1 MNIQS
6 NWLNTHL
13 QRYRGQIE
21 VIVLFLCFILLC
33 FASIQPTIP
42 LKHNLYSHLIV
53 IDITQSMNTADMNL
67 NGKPATRLDFAKQ
80 TVRETLSAL
89 PCGNRVGLGMFS
101 GVNVVALYQPIEV
114 CANFSSLLDT
124 LDHMHWRSAWTAD
137 SRFREGLLA
146 SAQVINNFSEPA
158 QLVFLTDGEEAPKL
172 HAFNTRDLS
181 SFQNGD
187 GWLIVGVGSSQG
199 GPIPKYDAKN
209 QLIGYWSHES
219 MQLAPGAAP
228 IAAAGILQRKS
239 DLAENPQDRYLSK
252 LAEPYLQ
259 KTASEIGAKYIT
271 LTSSQQ
277 LTQAMAIQKPARREW
292 APYQI
297 DWMLASVAGL
307 LILFGACSQKAFK
320 TWIKKRW
327 RSQPQPML
335 STPQQEAMAWSTTD
349 HISKG

>member
-1 MNIQS
+1 MWLKSHIQR
-6 NWLNTHL
+6 H
-13 QRYRGQIE
+13 RGRFE
-21 VIVLFLCFILLC
+21 VLLLLLC
-33 FASIQPTIP
+33 FVLLCVAAAKPTVP

-53 IDITQSMNTADMNL
+53 IDITQSMNTADMKL
-67 NGKPATRLDFAKQ
+67 NGKPVTRLEFVKQ
-80 TVRETLSAL
+80 TLRETLSTL

-124 LDHMHWRSAWTAD
+124 LEHMHWRSAWTAD

-146 SAQVINNFSEPA
+146 SAQVINNFSDPA

-187 GWLIVGVGSSQG
+187 GWLIVGVGSLQG
-199 GPIPKYDAKN
+199 GPIPKYDNKN

-239 DLAENPQDRYLSK
+239 DLAESPQDRYLSK
-252 LAEPYLQ
+252 LAESYLQ
-259 KTASEIGAKYIT
+259 KTAAEIGATYIT
-271 LTSSQQ
+271 LSSSQQ

-292 APYQI
+292 APYQV
-297 DWMLASVAGL
+297 DWLLASLGGV
-307 LILFGACSQKAFK
+307 LILLGACSQRAVRAWVKK
-320 TWIKKRW
+320 IKKPHLY
-327 RSQPQPML
+327 SVTQHDQHDEL
-335 STPQQEAMAWSTTD
+335 AWYTTE
-349 HISKG
+349 HVPK